1 MSARAFAAR
10 LLSAS
15 LLAAC
20 GDATPALG
28 EGASTAPAASAPAP
42 PSSAPSVEPLSEPAA
57 LPPPALPAPAALCA
71 IGDVHGDVE
80 ALRAAL
86 RLCEVFDGE
95 RWSGGER
102 WVVQVGDLLDRGDD
116 EDEILAL
123 LERLEAEAAAAGGR
137 LVVLNGNH
145 ELMNAQ
151 GDFRYVTPEGFADF
165 ASYAGGRAPRGA
177 PRSEA
182 GRAAAFAPGGPMA
195 RRFAAHPTA
204 IRIGDTVFVHGGLS
218 PRAAELGL
226 GRINRDM
233 RRYLLEGGPLPGSLE
248 GEESPVWHRGYAGEP
263 SEVDCDALGRALAA
277 LGARRMVIGH
287 TVQERGIT
295 SACDERVYRID
306 VGLSRFYGGPREV
319 LELEGVAVSIRR

>member
-1 MSARAFAAR
+1 
-10 LLSAS
+10 
-15 LLAAC
+15 
-20 GDATPALG
+20 
-28 EGASTAPAASAPAP
+28 
-42 PSSAPSVEPLSEPAA
+42 
-57 LPPPALPAPAALCA
+57 LPAPAQLCA

-95 RWSGGER
+95 RWSGGAR

-123 LERLEAEAAAAGGR
+123 LERLGPEAEAAGGR

-151 GDFRYVTPEGFADF
+151 GDFRYVTPEGFSDF
-165 ASYAGGRAPRGA
+165 AAYASGRAPRGV

-204 IRIGDTVFVHGGLS
+204 IRIGDTVFVHGGLT
-218 PRAAELGL
+218 PAAAELGL
-226 GRINRDM
+226 ARINRDM
-233 RRYLLEGGPLPGSLE
+233 RRYLLEGGALPGSLA
-248 GEESPVWHRGYAGEP
+248 GEESPVWHRGYAM
-263 SEVDCDALGRALAA
+263 EVDEAGCAALEDALARV
-277 LGARRMVIGH
+277 GARRMVVGH

-295 SACDERVYRID
+295 SACSEQVWRID
-306 VGLSRFYGGPREV
+306 VGLSRYYGGPREV
-319 LELEGVAVSIRR
+319 LVIEGSDVSVRR